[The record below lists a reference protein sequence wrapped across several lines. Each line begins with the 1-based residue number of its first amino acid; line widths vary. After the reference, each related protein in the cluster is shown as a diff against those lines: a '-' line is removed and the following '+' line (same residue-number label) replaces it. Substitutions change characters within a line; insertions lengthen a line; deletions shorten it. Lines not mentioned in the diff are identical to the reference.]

1 MDVGSTASL
10 PLPNRMASSGGGVH
24 DEGNCG
30 VTDEMIWLDTVDG
43 KRIEITQQIQLYAMN
58 SVLRH
63 PLVSPC
69 LSYLGGLCPLFFIA
83 SDREVLRDE
92 VIFA

>member
-10 PLPNRMASSGGGVH
+10 PMPNRVASEGPSAHHEGRSGMK
-24 DEGNCG
+24 DEL
-30 VTDEMIWLDTVDG
+30 IWLDTVDG
-43 KRIEITQQIQLYAMN
+43 KRIEITQQIQLYAPN